1 MGEPVELALDAVGV
15 RTFLDDVWPGVTDGF
30 VIESLEPMSA
40 RVRLPYAGQSLRPG
54 GTISGPTL
62 IMLADTAMWI
72 ALLGV
77 IGRVP
82 LSVTSHLD
90 IDFLRKPA
98 PADLVGHAT
107 LLKVGRRLAVGDVL
121 IYSDGDER
129 PCARSSVTYAIPAEA
144 GS

>member
-1 MGEPVELALDAVGV
+1 LSTLALDAPGV
-15 RTFLDDVWPGVTDGF
+15 VSFLNEVWPGATDAF
-30 VIESLEPMSA
+30 VIESLEPMHA

-62 IMLADTAMWI
+62 MMLADTSMWI
-72 ALLGV
+72 ALLGM

-98 PADLVGHAT
+98 PADLVGHARI
-107 LLKVGRRLAVGDVL
+107 LKLGRRLAVGDVL
-121 IYSDGDER
+121 IHSDGEEQ
-129 PCARSSVTYAIPAEA
+129 PCARSSVTYAIPADGRA
-144 GS
+144 